1 LKKQPLVSFSN
12 SARDE
17 RRRRRRRHEVKGFI
31 FLGQKLYCLL

>member
-17 RRRRRRRHEVKGFI
+17 RRRRRHEVKGFI